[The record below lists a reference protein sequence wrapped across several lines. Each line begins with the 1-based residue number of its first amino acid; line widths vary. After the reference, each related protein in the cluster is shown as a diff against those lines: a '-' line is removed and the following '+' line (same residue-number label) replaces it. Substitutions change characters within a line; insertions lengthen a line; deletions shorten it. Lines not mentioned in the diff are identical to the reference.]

1 MHFDSVSHQLPI
13 ADEFEPPEPQD
24 RAARRLLGR
33 LVSFIHCSCFI
44 LSLQFGIPD

>member
-24 RAARRLLGR
+24 RAARRLWGGLLFHSLFMLLSFLCNLG
-33 LVSFIHCSCFI
+33 F
-44 LSLQFGIPD
+44 QD